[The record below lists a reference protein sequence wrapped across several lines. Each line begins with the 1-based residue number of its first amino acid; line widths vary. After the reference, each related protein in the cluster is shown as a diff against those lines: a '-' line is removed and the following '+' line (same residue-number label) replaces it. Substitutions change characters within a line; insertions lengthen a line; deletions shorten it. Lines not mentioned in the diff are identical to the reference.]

1 MLKIG
6 FFADGPWAHK
16 SLEKIIENDDFQIMY
31 IVVRY
36 DSVDKVLVEY
46 AKRLGVPLFKHRNVN
61 SCDFIQMIKEF
72 DVDINVS
79 MSFNQILKKE
89 IREIAPLGFIN
100 CHAGA
105 LPFYR
110 GRNILN
116 WVLING
122 EKEFGVTVH
131 YVDDGIDTGDII
143 LQQMV
148 EISPDDRYGD
158 LLEKAYIACAD
169 TLYKALCQLKQGTA
183 KRIPQKTIHSTGFYC
198 SRRVMGD
205 EYIDWSWD
213 SERIYNFVR
222 GIAIPG
228 PGART
233 FFKGEEY
240 IIDKVELINDMPC
253 YIDKVGN
260 IVDKSTSGIVVKTG
274 SNAILV
280 TRVLNA
286 DTKEACAMN
295 GFYIGNRFFADKHI
309 CPPPQA
315 LMIGS
320 GGHAKVLIDLLKQQ
334 DSEIV
339 GITEYDNKK
348 WGKNIYDIPVLGN
361 DEIILSYE
369 QDDISLVNGIGS
381 IGDVNKRKQIYEY
394 FVAKGYHFPRI
405 VHISSVVSSLAN
417 LADGVQ
423 VLAGVVVN
431 AGVNI
436 GENSIIN
443 TNASIDHDVSIGSHV
458 HIAPGV
464 TISGG
469 ATIGDCTHIGT
480 GATVIQGVH
489 IGSNVLIG
497 AGAVVVKDIPDN
509 CKAYGVPARE
519 V

>member
-1 MLKIG
+1 
-6 FFADGPWAHK
+6 
-16 SLEKIIENDDFQIMY
+16 
-31 IVVRY
+31 
-36 DSVDKVLVEY
+36 
-46 AKRLGVPLFKHRNVN
+46 
-61 SCDFIQMIKEF
+61 
-72 DVDINVS
+72 
-79 MSFNQILKKE
+79 
-89 IREIAPLGFIN
+89 
-100 CHAGA
+100 
-105 LPFYR
+105 
-110 GRNILN
+110 
-116 WVLING
+116 
-122 EKEFGVTVH
+122 
-131 YVDDGIDTGDII
+131 
-143 LQQMV
+143 
-148 EISPDDRYGD
+148 
-158 LLEKAYIACAD
+158 
-169 TLYKALCQLKQGTA
+169 
-183 KRIPQKTIHSTGFYC
+183 
-198 SRRVMGD
+198 
-205 EYIDWSWD
+205 
-213 SERIYNFVR
+213 
-222 GIAIPG
+222 
-228 PGART
+228 
-233 FFKGEEY
+233 
-240 IIDKVELINDMPC
+240 
-253 YIDKVGN
+253 
-260 IVDKSTSGIVVKTG
+260 
-274 SNAILV
+274 
-280 TRVLNA
+280 
-286 DTKEACAMN
+286 
-295 GFYIGNRFFADKHI
+295 
-309 CPPPQA
+309 
-315 LMIGS
+315 MIGS